1 MGREIS
7 GCGLA
12 LLEPGY
18 LGSMVLSGGSD
29 KWCSVSPND
38 FIVVSVCVM
47 FTIICQSKSY
57 RSMESCVF
65 FNILNTLGVLFPTG
79 SY

>member
-1 MGREIS
+1 MWDGNSQGVDWLSLSLGTREAWCYQGEVIS
-7 GCGLA
+7 GV
-12 LLEPGY
+12 
-18 LGSMVLSGGSD
+18 MF
-29 KWCSVSPND
+29 PND
-38 FIVVSVCVM
+38 FIIVSVCVM

-57 RSMESCVF
+57 RSTESCVF